1 MIWWIFPPLPCLI
14 KMRLMTPRLASR
26 LLALSSASTL
36 FLFFITVPI
45 DFSMLQPATSLLHCS
60 MHHLPFCVPLNSSS
74 SHWDGHHDSSRLC
87 LSARMNKRCRGKAE
101 QLYRFSLTCGEPC
114 CQMSISLYF
123 YLFLKKTSN
132 LLEIIKTWSSYVSY
146 SGRTAFKDRC
156 KILRG
161 TGPLDGEQ

>member
-1 MIWWIFPPLPCLI
+1 
-14 KMRLMTPRLASR
+14 
-26 LLALSSASTL
+26 
-36 FLFFITVPI
+36 
-45 DFSMLQPATSLLHCS
+45 MLQPATSLLHCS

-123 YLFLKKTSN
+123 YLFLKKPLTCWKS
-132 LLEIIKTWSSYVSY
+132 LKRDPAMYHIRAGLHL
-146 SGRTAFKDRC
+146 RTAAKFSEELAHWMASSNSCCVDINRVENV
-156 KILRG
+156 L
-161 TGPLDGEQ
+161 PLVKNAVGLID